1 MNVSVDNLVWQIR
14 CQAPDENIDD
24 SIRAVFDHLSASTL
38 YTALDKVLQ
47 SARAVLT
54 SYAPDSV
61 DLEVEEKAQRLDP
74 LLDAT
79 RDRIVA
85 RLLEYSEATE
95 GAAWDEFVT
104 AFDEYQSFASN
115 QIDYYYTTAT
125 RNEFLTYCQE
135 FLAQLAVSRQ
145 AVVKLVHMHKVN
157 VFMTVMLARE
167 RQMQVD
173 TAEFAMA
180 LALLPSRPLEM
191 IANAMTAIGCVD
203 E

>member
-1 MNVSVDNLVWQIR
+1 MNVFVANLIRQIH
-14 CQAPDENIDD
+14 CEYPDQDLCDFITA
-24 SIRAVFDHLSASTL
+24 IFQHLN
-38 YTALDKVLQ
+38 LDKVLQ
-47 SARAVLT
+47 FARAVLT

-61 DLEVEEKAQRLDP
+61 DLEVEERARSLDQ

-85 RLLEYSEATE
+85 SLPEYSEATLD
-95 GAAWDEFVT
+95 AAWDEFVT

-115 QIDYYYTTAT
+115 QIDYYYTPAT
-125 RNEFLTYCQE
+125 YNQFLTYCQE

-173 TAEFAMA
+173 TTEFAMA
-180 LALLPSRPLEM
+180 LASLPSRPLEM
-191 IANAMTAIGCVD
+191 IANAMTAIGCVN